1 MGVTYLKIKRE
12 RWSKEFGRWLDDV
25 LEKAE
30 LYDYGR
36 YPLKGTGIWRPYGF
50 KLRQYVLEIIRREHD
65 SRGHEEVL
73 LPLLIPEHF
82 LRKESEHIRGFESQV
97 YWVTHGGLEPLD
109 VKLALRPT
117 SETIITP
124 MVANW
129 YQSYKQLPRK
139 FYQIGSIFRYETK
152 ATRPM
157 IRLREVTTFKEA
169 HTFHDSFEDAERQVK
184 EAIEIYKKIFD
195 ELGIPYVISQRP
207 EWDKFA
213 GALYTIAFDTI
224 LPDGK
229 VLQIGTVH
237 HLGQNFTKAFEARI
251 QLKDGSIDYMW
262 STSYGLS
269 DRVIAT
275 LIATHGDD
283 HGLVLLPKVAPIQV
297 VIIPIPSK
305 DEAKTKE
312 ILDYTYDIERK
323 LIENNIRAHV
333 DDRMDVTPGYKYYD
347 WELRGVPIRI
357 EVGEREVAN
366 KTVTIVRRD
375 TLEKKTIK
383 LEELVEGVL
392 ETFKLIE
399 KNLKGRAWTFF
410 KERIKKVSNLDEA
423 VKIIEEQ
430 GGIVEI
436 PWCGDLRCGLEIEAR
451 SGLRV
456 LGKPL
461 KDESVDVK
469 NYKCPICDR
478 PATTILRL
486 AKTY

>member
-1 MGVTYLKIKRE
+1 MKIKRDK
-12 RWSKEFGRWLDDV
+12 WSKEFSKWFDEV

-50 KLRQYVLEIIRREHD
+50 KLRQNIINIIRREHD
-65 SRGHEEVL
+65 MRGHEEVL

-82 LRKESEHIRGFESQV
+82 LRKESEHIKGFEAQV
-97 YWVTHGGLEPLD
+97 YWVTHGGAEELD
-109 VKLALRPT
+109 IKLALRPT

-124 MVANW
+124 MVAYW
-129 YQSYKQLPRK
+129 YQSYKQLPKR

-169 HTFHDSFEDAERQVK
+169 HTFHDSFEDAERQVM

-195 ELGIPYVISQRP
+195 ELGIPYKISQRP

-275 LIATHGDD
+275 LIAVHGDD
-283 HGLVLLPKVAPIQV
+283 RGLVLLPKVAPIQV
-297 VIIPIPSK
+297 VIVPIPSK
-305 DEAKTKE
+305 NEAKTKE
-312 ILDYTYDIERK
+312 IIGYAQKIMEILTGH
-323 LIENNIRAHV
+323 NIRTHL
-333 DDRMDVTPGYKYYD
+333 DDRVEITPGYKYYD
-347 WELRGVPIRI
+347 WELRGVPVRLEI
-357 EVGEREVAN
+357 GERELTN
-366 KTVTIVRRD
+366 KTVTVVRRD
-375 TLEKKTIK
+375 TLEKKVVK
-383 LEELVEGVL
+383 LDNLVSELNKVFKEIEEY
-392 ETFKLIE
+392 
-399 KNLKGRAWTFF
+399 LKKRAWGFF
-410 KERIKKVSNLDEA
+410 NNKIRMTTNLDEA
-423 VKIIEEQ
+423 TKIIEEH
-430 GGIVEI
+430 GGIVEL
-436 PWCGDLRCGLEIEAR
+436 PWCGDLKCGLEIEAR
-451 SGLRV
+451 TGLRV

-461 KDESVDVK
+461 KNEQVDV
-469 NYKCPICDR
+469 NEYKCPICGK
-478 PATTILRL
+478 PAKTILRL

>member
-1 MGVTYLKIKRE
+1 MKIKRDK
-12 RWSKEFGRWLDDV
+12 WSKEFSKWFDEV
-25 LEKAE
+25 LERAE

-50 KLRQYVLEIIRREHD
+50 KLRQNIINIIRREHD
-65 SRGHEEVL
+65 VRGHEELL
-73 LPLLIPEHF
+73 LPLLIPEYF
-82 LRKESEHIRGFESQV
+82 LRKESEHIKGFEAQV
-97 YWVTHGGLEPLD
+97 YWVTHGGAEELD
-109 VKLALRPT
+109 IKLALRPT

-124 MVANW
+124 MVAYW
-129 YQSYKQLPRK
+129 YQSYKQLPKK

-169 HTFHDSFEDAERQVK
+169 HTFHDSFEDAERQVM

-195 ELGIPYVISQRP
+195 ELGIPYKISQRP

-269 DRVIAT
+269 DRIIAT
-275 LIATHGDD
+275 LIAIHGDD
-283 HGLVLLPKVAPIQV
+283 RGLVLLPKVAPIQV
-297 VIIPIPSK
+297 VIVPIPSK
-305 DEAKTKE
+305 DETKTKE
-312 ILDYTYDIERK
+312 IIDYAQKIMEILTSH
-323 LIENNIRAHV
+323 NIRVHL
-333 DDRMDVTPGYKYYD
+333 DDRIEITPGYKYYD
-347 WELRGVPIRI
+347 WELKGVPVRL
-357 EVGEREVAN
+357 EVGERELTN
-366 KTVTIVRRD
+366 KTVTMARRD
-375 TLEKKTIK
+375 TLEKKVVRLDNLVGELNNVFKEI
-383 LEELVEGVL
+383 EEH
-392 ETFKLIE
+392 
-399 KNLKGRAWTFF
+399 LKKRAWEFF
-410 KERIKKVSNLDEA
+410 NSKIRMTTNLDEA
-423 VKIIEEQ
+423 IKIIEEY
-430 GGIVEI
+430 GGIVEL
-436 PWCGDLRCGLEIEAR
+436 PWCGDLKCGLEIEAR
-451 SGLRV
+451 TGLRV

-461 KDESVDVK
+461 KNEQVDVDK
-469 NYKCPICDR
+469 YICPICGK
-478 PATTILRL
+478 PAKTILRL